1 MLDWKSSLLIAV
13 PVFLGMVHLS
23 VAQEDHAGEPS
34 PDSADETNSSDSG
47 ARVVNIDDLRP
58 PPDQLMREAIQ
69 LQEGKEPAR
78 AAAVFADVL
87 RYYPEIDRK
96 PEILFRLAECYRALG
111 RFPESRQMLDLLR
124 SEFENSDWDLPGRLL
139 AGEMDATEEKWKEA
153 RNHFQAAARSDR
165 KEIRVRALYMWVVAS
180 MRLDDLKS
188 ARPALKELASIETE
202 NPHRDLAL
210 LKLGQLAVWDL
221 DPVWE
226 KRGLKEN
233 EKKRIRDAEDFFKR
247 VLSFTP
253 NPALRAEAAVRAG
266 NLVYRAG
273 QLDDAVAYY
282 EMVRKLEAPEQWRE
296 LSHLGLL
303 QSLFSK
309 KDFEGVIRIFN
320 EAKPAFPEGFR
331 AQVLYM
337 AAESYRATQQW
348 KEALR
353 SFELV
358 LKETKDGEALA
369 RASLWAKVM
378 IFQTTGEAA
387 VVDEAGKY
395 LAKYP
400 DSEEAL
406 RARLIRADAFFRERK
421 MKTAVPMY
429 KDMLKSPRA
438 LRDISDEVFRQ
449 VLFRCG
455 VGYYSLEQYEDAV
468 PHFSQLLKD
477 RELSSE
483 KRSQSLWLLGQSL
496 LAQGALKDAEAPL
509 LKLVETAPDFKER
522 EELLW
527 KLSYLYANLE
537 MFGDMKTI
545 LEKLNQEF
553 HNDGR
558 KGELYQ
564 WLAIASDKL
573 GNKGDAFEYWG
584 KARLID
590 EKEYFSR
597 ATRYR
602 IAHAL
607 KEEDIEVL
615 SVEVNLYDRWR
626 QDRPQAPA
634 LSSEVYEWL
643 GQRFAEVGRSEE
655 AEMAYRKVLA
665 TDPSPPQEKRTRL
678 KLARLMTDEN
688 KHGAAVRE
696 WEIFREK
703 YPEDADR
710 TEVLA
715 PLAEGYLGSADFD
728 NARVIAEQI
737 LRQNPEGDNNA
748 RGRILLA
755 DLAFE
760 QGDYVEAGKLYRAV
774 SVIAMDDAFVP
785 LALSKAEKAFRRAG
799 METEADEMLLQL
811 NKKFPDFQSGG
822 DSP

>member
-1 MLDWKSSLLIAV
+1 MIDRLSMRLLIFCFFV
-13 PVFLGMVHLS
+13 GYLLPVGWVWS
-23 VAQEDHAGEPS
+23 EDGGESELP
-34 PDSADETNSSDSG
+34 EEG

-58 PPDQLMREAIQ
+58 PADQLMSEAIQ
-69 LQEGKEPAR
+69 LQEGKEPGR

-87 RYYPEIDRK
+87 RYYPETDRK

-124 SEFENSDWDLPGRLL
+124 TEFKNSDWDLPGRLL
-139 AGEMDATEEKWKEA
+139 AGELDATEENWKEA
-153 RNHFQAAARSDR
+153 QEHFQAAARSDR
-165 KEIRVRALYMWVVAS
+165 KEVRIRALYMWTLTS
-180 MRLDDLKS
+180 LRLEDLES
-188 ARPALKELASIETE
+188 ARPALEELASIETD

-210 LKLGQLAVWDL
+210 LKLGQLKVSDL
-221 DPVWE
+221 APVWE
-226 KRGLKEN
+226 KGTLKETDR
-233 EKKRIRDAEDFFKR
+233 KRIQASEDFFKR

-282 EMVRKLEAPEQWRE
+282 EMVRKLEAPDQWRE
-296 LSHLGLL
+296 LSHLGLV

-309 KDFEGVIRIFN
+309 KDFEGVIRVFN
-320 EAKPAFPEGFR
+320 EVKPAFPEGFR

-337 AAESYRATQQW
+337 AAESYRAMEQW

-353 SFELV
+353 SFDLV
-358 LKETKDGEALA
+358 LKEAKDGEALA
-369 RASLWAKVM
+369 RASLWARVM
-378 IFQTTGEAA
+378 ILQTIGEAS
-387 VVDEAGKY
+387 VVDEAGQY

-400 DSEEAL
+400 ESEEAL

-429 KDMLKSPRA
+429 EDMLKSPKA
-438 LRDISDEVFRQ
+438 LREISDEVFRQ

-455 VGYYSLEQYEDAV
+455 VGYYSLEKFKESV
-468 PHFSQLLKD
+468 PHFRDLLKD
-477 RELSSE
+477 KELSPE

-496 LAQGALKDAEAPL
+496 LAQGELKEAEAPL
-509 LKLVETAPDFKER
+509 VELVETVPDFKDR
-522 EELLW
+522 QELLW
-527 KLSYLYANLE
+527 KLSYLYGNLE
-537 MFGDMKTI
+537 MFGDMKTT
-545 LEKLNQEF
+545 LEKLNKEF

-564 WLAIASDKL
+564 WLAISSDKV
-573 GNKGDAFEYWG
+573 GDKKDAFEFWG

-590 EKEYFSR
+590 EKEYFQR

-607 KEEDIEVL
+607 QQEDIEVL
-615 SVEVNLYDRWR
+615 SAEVSLYDRWK
-626 QDRPQAPA
+626 QSHPQAPA

-643 GQRFAEVGRSEE
+643 GQRFADAGRSEE

-665 TDPSPPQEKRTRL
+665 TDPSSPQEKRTRL
-678 KLARLMTDEN
+678 KLARLMSAGK

-703 YPEDADR
+703 YPDDADR

-715 PLAEGYLGSADFD
+715 PLAEAYLGSAEFD
-728 NARVIAEQI
+728 KAQSLAEQI
-737 LRQNPEGDNNA
+737 LRQNPEGENNA
-748 RGRILLA
+748 KGRILLA
-755 DLAFE
+755 DVAFDR
-760 QGDYVEAGKLYRAV
+760 GDYVEAGKLYRAV
-774 SVIAMDDAFVP
+774 SVIAMDDTYVP
-785 LALSKAEKAFRRAG
+785 LALSKAEKSFRRAG
-799 METEADEMLLQL
+799 MESEADEMLLQL
-811 NKKFPDFQSGG
+811 NKSFPDFRPEDFQ
-822 DSP
+822 